1 MEDLKMRNFLI
12 NSALSLAIGCT
23 GLPLLGAA
31 ASAQDLEFSIGPNG
45 PQVRTLERCN
55 PNFEDCYT
63 RQSYLDRAVRRG
75 CSEGRALNKAEG
87 MGIYRARIVSAGRRT
102 IEVSGRTADGDR
114 AYVTFARSRGCPVLE
129 ED

>member
-1 MEDLKMRNFLI
+1 MCNFLI

-45 PQVRTLERCN
+45 PRMRTVERCD
-55 PNFEDCYT
+55 PDFEDCYA
-63 RQSYLDRAVRRG
+63 RQGYSMDRPAGRG
-75 CSEGRALNKAEG
+75 CSERRALNKAES

-102 IEVSGRTADGDR
+102 IEVRGRTSDGDR
-114 AYVTFARSRGCPVLE
+114 AYVTFARRPGCPVV
-129 ED
+129 DY